1 MGYFLI
7 TENISNKK
15 GGDEKVNYLFFELMK

>member
-15 GGDEKVNYLFFELMK
+15 GGDEKVNYLLIELKK